1 MKKDNRK
8 LYVLNVRENKER
20 ILFEYE
26 DEHTAKLQM
35 TILGRKQKTG
45 EGIICVVKAHLNE
58 NGEIDNRYRED
69 IAVYDG
75 WLARVLAEN

>member
-1 MKKDNRK
+1 MKKDDRK
-8 LYVLNVRENKER
+8 FYVVNVQKNKEN

-26 DEHTAKLQM
+26 DEQTAKLQM
-35 TILGRKQKTG
+35 TILGRKQKPG

-58 NGEIDNRYRED
+58 DGEIDNRYRED

-75 WLARVLAEN
+75 WLERVLAAN